1 MNQYAKT
8 SPVTVSVVLVAVL
21 VAASKWAADQGW
33 ISGPVTESDA
43 AFYIAAVAVVVNEIQ
58 RRRDQILAFIRE
70 AGRAFRDK

>member
-1 MNQYAKT
+1 MNHYAKT

-33 ISGPVTESDA
+33 IGAPITESDA